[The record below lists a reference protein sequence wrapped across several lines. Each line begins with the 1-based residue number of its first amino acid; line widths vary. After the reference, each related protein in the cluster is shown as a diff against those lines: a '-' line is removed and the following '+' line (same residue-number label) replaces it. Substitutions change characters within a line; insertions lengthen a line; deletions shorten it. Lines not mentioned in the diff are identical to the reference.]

1 MLTPHELAQL
11 FVIVHAPETANAASP
26 EIEALVEHD
35 LVQRVTRTGD
45 GVEIRVTPA
54 GEEVLAR
61 LARGGRRSTAQ
72 PAKHLR

>member
-35 LVQRVTRTGD
+35 LVQRVARAGD
-45 GVEIRVTPA
+45 GIEVRVTPA
-54 GEEVLAR
+54 GEKILTR
-61 LARGGRRSTAQ
+61 LARDIRRSPAL
-72 PAKHLR
+72 PAKHTR